1 MSIKP
6 DYLSFSK
13 LLQERLFRIPDYQR
27 HYSWESKQREDLFSD
42 IKKLKDIPDR
52 DHFMATVVCLNKNLN
67 ETVGSDQFSVL
78 DIVDG
83 QQRITTLIILL
94 KAISKELNNGTEIE
108 ESKRID
114 EMLIKK
120 DRRLILLHTNHD
132 YSHFFEKYLEE
143 GIIPKKSEL
152 KTIADSHIFDAYNDC
167 ENFIKDWKSE
177 DTLIN
182 LLKILKNKLYFILI
196 ILEDEGS
203 VYTVF
208 EVLNSRGLEVDWL
221 DKCKSSLMGLLF
233 ENNNGNKQ
241 ASGEHLKELHK
252 IWTEIYRV
260 IGLTKVP
267 GHEIIRFAATLKY
280 EGEASRTLGAEDA
293 LDILRT
299 FCSKSGK
306 DENTKNIKDITQWL
320 LKVTQKLVE
329 LYKNKRLKAV
339 TEITQARLL
348 AIAIL
353 LREDLDNDT
362 RNKLLEQWERM
373 TFRIFGMNGKDARV
387 KVGDYV
393 RTAQTVYNKKENADS
408 LLEKIKKI
416 GCDYPIDGAIKAL
429 VEKPDFYKGWE
440 EELRYFYYRYEE
452 DCAIKQ
458 GGKLNEPIWKQ
469 IWEANVSTTIEHIY
483 PKGDNTSKLQQWRGK
498 GSDTHVNRLG
508 NLILLPPSANSE
520 AGQKSFTEKKEIYN
534 KNYMFIMQDILKLK
548 DWDKESI
555 EERETDLLKWAKV
568 AWDDL

>member
-27 HYSWESKQREDLFSD
+27 HYSWERKQREDLFSD
-42 IKKLKDIPDR
+42 IKKLKDISDR
-52 DHFMATVVCLNKNLN
+52 DHFMATVVCLDKNLN

-94 KAISKELNNGTEIE
+94 KAISKELSNGNEIE

-114 EMLIKK
+114 EILIKK
-120 DRRLILLHTNHD
+120 DRRLILLQTNHD
-132 YSHFFEKYLEE
+132 YSHFFEKYLEK

-152 KTIADSHIFDAYNDC
+152 KTIADRNIFDAYSEC
-167 ENFIKDWKSE
+167 ENFIKDWKSK

-182 LLKILKNKLYFILI
+182 LLKILKNRLYFILHT
-196 ILEDEGS
+196 LEDEGS

-233 ENNNGNKQ
+233 ENNNKQ
-241 ASGEHLKELHK
+241 ASDEHLKALHK
-252 IWTEIYRV
+252 IWTEIYRE

-280 EGEASRTLGAEDA
+280 EDGSSRTLSAEDA
-293 LDILRT
+293 LDFLRK
-299 FCSKSGK
+299 FCSKGTK
-306 DENTKNIKDITQWL
+306 DENTNNIKDMTQWL

-348 AIAIL
+348 AISIL
-353 LREDLDNDT
+353 LREDLDDNT

-373 TFRIFGMNGKDARV
+373 TFRIFGMFGKDSRT

-393 RTAQTVYNKKENADS
+393 RTAQTVYNKKDSANS
-408 LLEKIKKI
+408 LLEKIKEI
-416 GCDYPIDGAIKAL
+416 GCDYPIYDAIKEL
-429 VEKPDFYKGWE
+429 EKSDCYNGWE

-452 DCAIKQ
+452 NCARKQ
-458 GGKLNEPIWKQ
+458 GGKLNELIWNQ

-498 GSDTHVNRLG
+498 VSGKHVNRLG

-520 AGQKSFTEKKEIYN
+520 AGQKSFADKKDVYK

-548 DWDKESI
+548 DWNKKSI
-555 EERETDLLKWAKV
+555 ENREKDLLLWAKE